1 MRLKACVREGDTVAR
16 LGGDEYIGMPEDL
29 SEDEVEAASQ
39 AKALGK
45 KILEALNPPY
55 QLVWHEYRN
64 TPSIGVPFG
73 KADDD

>member
-1 MRLKACVREGDTVAR
+1 MQ
-16 LGGDEYIGMPEDL
+16 EDL

-45 KILEALNPPY
+45 KILEALNQPY
-55 QLVWHEYRN
+55 QLVGHEYRN

>member
-1 MRLKACVREGDTVAR
+1 ML
-16 LGGDEYIGMPEDL
+16 EDL